1 MSDVREG
8 GCLCGNI
15 RYKASWPPLMVAS
28 CSCLNC
34 QKQAGSALS
43 VIAAIP
49 QDGMQLSGQLST
61 YEDTADSGEVVC
73 RKFCG
78 DCGSPVITETPGAAK
93 QNMLFIK
100 AGTLDDVSDLQPTT
114 HFWTCSAQPWVT
126 FPADTNILETQ

>member
-1 MSDVREG
+1 
-8 GCLCGNI
+8 L
-15 RYKASWPPLMVAS
+15 LVAS

-43 VIAAIP
+43 VIAMLPKDNVEI
-49 QDGMQLSGQLST
+49 SGELST
-61 YEDTADSGEVVC
+61 YEDTADSSQKVY

-78 DCGSPVITETPGAAK
+78 SCGSPVITETPAASK
-93 QNMLFIK
+93 DGLLFIK

-126 FPADTNILETQ
+126 FREDTNILETQ